1 MDNKIKI
8 RLERAKEVAKKAG
21 DFALRKRINN
31 DFDISKKALNDFV
44 TSADKET
51 ETLIYNELH
60 SSFPEDGFYGEESGE
75 IKGNGRWIVDPI
87 DGTTNYFRNLPHW
100 AVSIAYE
107 ISPLEPV
114 LGVVYSPALNELYY
128 ASKDFGSF
136 KNGEEVK
143 VSKTDSLDLSINVCV
158 PPHRH
163 KELYNDY
170 IKEYAAIGKATSDIR
185 SYGSCALELSYIASG
200 CIDSYYEL
208 ELGYYDFAAG
218 MIICTEAGGRVNILN
233 LNTKSEEDRFNL
245 LASNGLLQNKFEE
258 ILLR

>member
-1 MDNKIKI
+1 MDNNIKI

-21 DFALRKRINN
+21 DFALKKRINN
-31 DFDISKKALNDFV
+31 DFNISKKALNDFV

-87 DGTTNYFRNLPHW
+87 DGTINYFRNLPHW

-114 LGVVYSPALNELYY
+114 LGVVYSPVLDELFY
-128 ASKDFGSF
+128 AAKDIGSY
-136 KNGEEVK
+136 KNGEAIH
-143 VSKTDSLDLSINVCV
+143 VSKIDSLDFSINVCV

-163 KELYNDY
+163 KELYDNY
-170 IKEYAAIGKATSDIR
+170 MKEYVAIGKATSDMR

-218 MIICTEAGGRVNILN
+218 MIICTEAGGSVNILN
-233 LNTKSEEDRFNL
+233 LDTKKKEDRFNL
-245 LASNGLLQNKFEE
+245 LASNALLQKKFEE
-258 ILLR
+258 ILIK